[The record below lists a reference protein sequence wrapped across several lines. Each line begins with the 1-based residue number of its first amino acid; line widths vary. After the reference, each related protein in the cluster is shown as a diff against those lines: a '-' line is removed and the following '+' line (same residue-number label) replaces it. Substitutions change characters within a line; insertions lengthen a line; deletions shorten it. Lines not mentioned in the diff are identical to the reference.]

1 MVTLVLSLL
10 ALGITSG
17 NPAWG
22 AVSSLAA
29 GSVVASGGSA
39 AVPISFVAGSGNTG
53 ALQWNVIVPGASIVS
68 IVAGTAAS
76 SSGKTLSCNGG
87 ACLLSGLNSAA
98 IPSGVVAIVT
108 VSVSQGGASSLPVQ
122 LYGVLEAMLDA
133 SPGAA
138 TAVNGGISVP
148 SAPVASPPAVSSLSC
163 GAAALAAGQATSCTV
178 SLSKAAPA
186 GGHVVS
192 LTSSRP
198 TAAPVPA
205 AVTVPAFASAAQF
218 PVAIPSSASSG
229 AVVIQASNGVS
240 GASTTLQV
248 QAAAPAAPAAVQ
260 LSSLACTPVTATT
273 GLNGGCTV
281 RLTGSSGPSGLVVAL
296 STSDAVVFLPPA
308 VGVPAGTSTGHFPF
322 YSPAGTALRPVTLT
336 ATLDGVS
343 RSVTLA
349 APGVLSFHL
358 RGNSGEMVGTANGS
372 VVTPAVSPSG
382 LTGRVTA
389 RGKGYLTFSGVS
401 GGNGLTFSG
410 EAGNRD
416 TAFINFQGAR
426 VGQVFNAA
434 GGEIQFLLK
443 SKYSFAE
450 RLALPQANY
459 RWVFDV
465 FDNRARLFT
474 LGISTSDS
482 RLILTYATGGTLPQ
496 FYYFPAGQEEAMFG
510 RNAVLTVRL
519 TWDGS
524 RSQMYLNGT
533 LVQTAPYVRATPDWS
548 EASSFTLGAVDAR
561 VSGGGY
567 YALDDA
573 VADFQVK

>member
-1 MVTLVLSLL
+1 MLSLL

-17 NPAWG
+17 NPVWG

-39 AVPISFVAGSGNTG
+39 AVPISFVSGSGNTG

-108 VSVSQGGASSLPVQ
+108 VSVSQGGGSSLPVQ

-148 SAPVASPPAVSSLSC
+148 SAPVATPPTVSSLSC
-163 GAAALAAGQATSCTV
+163 GVAAIAPGQVTSCTV
-178 SLSKAAPA
+178 SLSKAAPM

-198 TAAPVPA
+198 AAAPVPVN
-205 AVTVPAFASAAQF
+205 VTIPAFASAAQF
-218 PVAIPSSASSG
+218 PVSIPLDASAGPAVISASSG
-229 AVVIQASNGVS
+229 VSNAS
-240 GASTTLQV
+240 ATLQV
-248 QAAAPAAPAAVQ
+248 LAAAPAAIQ
-260 LSSLACTPVTATT
+260 LSSLACTPVTAAT

-296 STSDAVVFLPPA
+296 SSSDAVVFLPPA

-358 RGNSGEMVGTANGS
+358 RGNSSEMVGTANGS

-389 RGKGYLTFSGVS
+389 RGKGYLTFAGVS
-401 GGNGLTFSG
+401 GGNGLTFNG

-416 TAFINFQGAR
+416 TAFINFQGTR

-450 RLALPQANY
+450 RMALPQANY

-482 RLILTYATGGTLPQ
+482 RLILTYSTGGTLPL
-496 FYYFPAGQEEAMFG
+496 FYYFPAGQEETMFG
-510 RNAVLTVRL
+510 RNTVLTVRL

-524 RSQMYLNGT
+524 RSQLYLNGT
-533 LVQTAPYVRATPDWS
+533 LMQTAPYLRATPEWS